1 MLLGDKTMSDENK
14 LEKQIY
20 EGLNN
25 FNEEDLTINN
35 EIEDNPYPAKVD
47 FNKEQYSIYDLL
59 RKITEYNE
67 IILQPDFQRNEK
79 VWDNKKAVRL
89 IESILMGIPL
99 PLFYFAE
106 QDNGKLAVVDG
117 LQRLTVI
124 KEFFENKFAL
134 KKLTYLVEYNNKFF
148 KELPREAQAR
158 IERYQIQANV
168 ISAKTPEKIKLD
180 IFERINS
187 GGSPL
192 NKQEMRNAMYLGN
205 STKLLKELAES
216 KEFINSLSTKIDSK
230 RMRDRYIILRSLA
243 FYLWGNQEKYHIHDL
258 EISSDFDAFLGTT
271 MKIINKFSDEIIN
284 ELKDIFYL
292 NLEIAYALYQKG
304 AFVRNHSS
312 TGSFNMT
319 IFESLMFVL
328 SSINNETLNNI
339 NLSLLKSKINNIL
352 NNSFIQK
359 NFDESLKGKK
369 NMINHFTFL
378 KNAIN
383 KLENDL

>member
-1 MLLGDKTMSDENK
+1 MSDKNK
-14 LEKQIY
+14 LEMQID

-47 FNKEQYSIYDLL
+47 FNKEQYSVYDLL

-148 KELPREAQAR
+148 KDLPREAQAR

-168 ISAKTPEKIKLD
+168 INSKTPEKIKLD

-192 NKQEMRNAMYLGN
+192 NKQEMRNAMYLGK

-216 KEFINSLSTKIDSK
+216 DVFKNSLSTRIDSK
-230 RMRDRYIILRSLA
+230 RMRDRYIILRFLA
-243 FYLWGNQEKYHIHDL
+243 FYLWGNQDKYQIKNL
-258 EISSDFDAFLGTT
+258 ELTSDFDAFLGST
-271 MKIINKFSDEIIN
+271 MKIINKFSDETIE
-284 ELKDIFYL
+284 ELEKLFYFSIQL
-292 NLEIAYALYQKG
+292 ATTLYGKG
-304 AFVRNHSS
+304 AFVRNHVA
-312 TGSFNMT
+312 TGQFNMT
-319 IFESLMFVL
+319 IFESLMFIL
-328 SSINNETLNNI
+328 SSINIKNI
-339 NLSLLKSKINNIL
+339 TEQNVLYLESKIDSIFEDPL
-352 NNSFIQK
+352 IQK
-359 NFDESLKGKK
+359 NFDESLKGK
-369 NMINHFTFL
+369 NTMIAHFGYL
-378 KNAIN
+378 KNALIEI
-383 KLENDL
+383 ENELCQKN

>member
-1 MLLGDKTMSDENK
+1 MSDKNK
-14 LEKQIY
+14 LEMQID

-148 KELPREAQAR
+148 KDLPREAQAR

-168 ISAKTPEKIKLD
+168 INSKTPEKIKLD

-192 NKQEMRNAMYLGN
+192 NKQEMRNAMYLGK

-216 KEFINSLSTKIDSK
+216 DVFKNSLSTRIDSK
-230 RMRDRYIILRSLA
+230 RMRDRYIILRFLA
-243 FYLWGNQEKYHIHDL
+243 FYLWGNQDKYQIKNL
-258 EISSDFDAFLGTT
+258 ELTSDFDAFLGSA
-271 MKIINKFSDEIIN
+271 MKIINKFSDETIE
-284 ELKDIFYL
+284 ELEKLFYFSIQL
-292 NLEIAYALYQKG
+292 ATTLYGKG
-304 AFVRNHSS
+304 AFVRNHVA
-312 TGSFNMT
+312 TGPFNMT
-319 IFESLMFVL
+319 IFESLMFIL
-328 SSINNETLNNI
+328 SSINIKNI
-339 NLSLLKSKINNIL
+339 TEQNILYLESKIDSIFEDPL
-352 NNSFIQK
+352 IQK
-359 NFDESLKGKK
+359 NFDESLKGK
-369 NMINHFTFL
+369 NTMIAHFEYL
-378 KNAIN
+378 KNALIEI
-383 KLENDL
+383 ENELCQKN

>member
-1 MLLGDKTMSDENK
+1 MRDKEEKANIQ
-14 LEKQIY
+14 LEA
-20 EGLNN
+20 GLND
-25 FNEEDLTINN
+25 FNEDNSIFDDME
-35 EIEDNPYPAKVD
+35 ENPYPAKVD
-47 FNKEQYSIYDLL
+47 FNKEQYSIFDLI
-59 RKITEYNE
+59 RKIKDYDE
-67 IILQPDFQRNEK
+67 IILQPDFQRNAK
-79 VWDNKKAVRL
+79 VWDNKKAIRL

-117 LQRLTVI
+117 LQRISVI
-124 KEFFENKFAL
+124 KEFFENEFSL
-134 KKLTYLVEYNNKFF
+134 KKLTYLTDYNNKYF
-148 KELPREAQAR
+148 KDLPREAQAR

-292 NLEIAYALYQKG
+292 NLEIAYALYKKG

-339 NLSLLKSKINNIL
+339 SLSLLKSKINNIL

-369 NMINHFTFL
+369 NMINHFIFL

-383 KLENDL
+383 ELENDL